1 MKSQI
6 IPFRVNYPLEIFDKS
21 NKIDFE
27 NNKKRNSLFV
37 RSLFYYKYNNI
48 RNNVL
53 ERRNKIY
60 LSLAKE
66 IIKFMNNKYS
76 KLEIQNISVFG
87 SALYS
92 ENPKDFDFLVI
103 VKGNIFLLEEIELFL
118 DDNMNS
124 IKYSVGISIKGE
136 DNISLGIFDINSKTS
151 FDEQNKIINRTGI
164 SLFRRHIPLI
174 GYDFKENSEVFK
186 ENIYAQI
193 SDLLN
198 NTYNLYYKEGGKLDL
213 NEEQRAR
220 KILSRV
226 YEAISYFE
234 FIVKDNNVKSL
245 RKEIYIEYSKE
256 KILLEDSKNLFDK
269 LNLIYFEK
277 TNNLKETIEKEISFK
292 QDEKEFLEILNKTKS
307 LLKNEKIGNF
317 LPVVAKIVDKNGK
330 TISFA
335 KRIKKS
341 GKSNIYLGSIHA
353 EIGAINIAKSKGKIK
368 WGEYTLYCSLEPCGA
383 CTEEISK
390 LGIKKVVYCIADPLL
405 SYYGRK
411 KELYIKNGISF
422 YRHNSSELISK
433 FQEIYEKL
441 YSRKESIN
449 KLENVLEVLKDDSL
463 KKNINERLEKYWR
476 DINLPYR
483 WINPILD
490 ILLRYY
496 YNEDIAVNEV
506 RKKFPEITNKE
517 SINYSKKLREFRS
530 IKVKNLAKRIKE
542 DITGEI
548 VVDVGGRTN
557 DFVEQILLIKKG
569 IKKAYV
575 TDIDFF
581 SSESKNHKIKFIV
594 QESNTK
600 IPFKKNSINT
610 FILSMVLHHLKGMDQ
625 RNLIKNI
632 CSSLKENGKVILIE
646 DSYPEGKTIEEYS
659 NNITEFLKFNTEDR
673 KKILSFYDWFGNR
686 LMRNRDNM
694 PLFYRYRS
702 MEEWKKIFEEEGLIE
717 VKSEFIQ
724 ENSLKPDIFPP
735 KAILVFKKIKLNNA
749 KPSK

>member
-1 MKSQI
+1 MENKI
-6 IPFRVNYPLEIFDKS
+6 IPFRINYPLEIFDKS
-21 NKIDFE
+21 NKINFE
-27 NNKKRNSLFV
+27 SDKKRNSLFI
-37 RSLFYYKYNNI
+37 RSLFYNKYGKV
-48 RNNVL
+48 RNNTP
-53 ERRNKIY
+53 EIRNKIY

-66 IIKFMNNKYS
+66 IVKFMNKKYP
-76 KLEIQNISVFG
+76 KLEIQSISIFG

-103 VKGNIFLLEEIELFL
+103 VKGNSFLLEEIELFL
-118 DDNMNS
+118 EEGKNS

-136 DNISLGIFDINSKTS
+136 DNLSWGIFDINSKTS

-164 SLFRRHIPLI
+164 SLFKRHIPLI
-174 GYDFKENSEVFK
+174 GYDFKENEEIFK

-193 SDLLN
+193 SDLLS
-198 NTYNLYYKEGGKLDL
+198 NTYNLYYKDRGKPDL
-213 NEEQRAR
+213 NETQRAR
-220 KILSRV
+220 KILSRI
-226 YEAISYFE
+226 YEAISYLE
-234 FIVKDNNVKSL
+234 SIEKDDKLKIL
-245 RKEIYIEYSKE
+245 RKDIYLKYSKE

-269 LNLIYFEK
+269 LNLMYLEK
-277 TNNLKETIEKEISFK
+277 VNSLKETIDKEISFK
-292 QDEKEFLEILNKTKS
+292 QDEKEFLDILNKTKN
-307 LLKNEKIGNF
+307 LLKNGKIGNF
-317 LPVVAKIVDKNGK
+317 LPVVSKIVDKNGK

-341 GKSNIYLGSIHA
+341 GKSNIYLGSVHA
-353 EIGAINIAKSKGKIK
+353 EINAINSAKFKGNIK
-368 WGEYTLYCSLEPCGA
+368 WGDYTLYCSLEPCGA

-390 LGIKKVVYCIADPLL
+390 IGIKKVVYCIADPLL

-411 KELYIKNGISF
+411 RELYDKNKVSF
-422 YRHNSSELISK
+422 YRHNSSELIFK

-449 KLENVLEVLKDDSL
+449 KLENVLEVLREDSL
-463 KKNINERLEKYWR
+463 KKNINERLEKYWKN
-476 DINLPYR
+476 INLPYK
-483 WINPILD
+483 WINPILNT
-490 ILLRYY
+490 LLKYS
-496 YNEDIAVNEV
+496 YNEDIAVNKV
-506 RKKFPEITNKE
+506 RKKFPGITNKE

-530 IKVKNLAKRIKE
+530 IKVKNLAERIKE
-542 DITGEI
+542 DISGDVI
-548 VVDVGGRTN
+548 VDVGGRSN
-557 DFVEQILLIKKG
+557 DFIEQILLLKKG

-581 SSESKNHKIKFIV
+581 SSESKNHKIKFII

-632 CSSLKENGKVILIE
+632 ASSLKEKGKVILIE
-646 DSYPEGKTIEEYS
+646 DSYPGKETIEEY
-659 NNITEFLKFNTEDR
+659 NRNITEFLKFNTEDK

-702 MEEWKKIFEEEGLIE
+702 MEEWKEIFEGEGLIE
-717 VKSEFIQ
+717 VKSEFIH
-724 ENSLKPDIFPP
+724 ENLLKPDIFPP
-735 KAILVFKKIKLNNA
+735 KAILIFKKIKLNNN
-749 KPSK
+749 KTLN